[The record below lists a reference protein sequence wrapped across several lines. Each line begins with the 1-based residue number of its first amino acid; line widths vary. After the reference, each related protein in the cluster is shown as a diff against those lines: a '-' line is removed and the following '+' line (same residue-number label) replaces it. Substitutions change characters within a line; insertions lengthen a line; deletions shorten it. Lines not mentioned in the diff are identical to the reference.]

1 MDDFKTHI
9 APIVTK
15 FMKSRQTKFA
25 KSKNVS
31 IENIHAHNQ
40 LPIWFLIKQFKS
52 QNNIRS
58 RLFRSLTDEQK
69 ITWFDY
75 YDQHKQLVLMTT
87 AEHEQFHKSHIF
99 DIKSGEWKNINP
111 SIEPEKSKVSSH
123 ASVEDSDVKQMKT
136 PKSKVSSHASVEDS
150 DVKQMKTP
158 KSKNS
163 IHASVEDSD
172 VKQMKTPKSKNSI
185 HVSVE
190 DSDVKQMKTPKSKTS
205 SHASVE
211 DSKASTHVSVE
222 NSDVKVNMK
231 QMKTPKSKV
240 SSTHKKNL
248 LNEDSGD
255 SSENETNEK
264 HVERNKN
271 ETNKPL
277 THSPAHSKSKKK
289 V

>member
-9 APIVTK
+9 APIITK

-69 ITWFDY
+69 IIWFDY

-111 SIEPEKSKVSSH
+111 SIEPEKSKASSHVSSHTDSKASSHVSSHVDSKASSH
-123 ASVEDSDVKQMKT
+123 ASVEDSNAKANVKQMKSSDVKVNVK
-136 PKSKVSSHASVEDS
+136 PSKSKITSSVSSSVEDS
-150 DVKQMKTP
+150 NVK
-158 KSKNS
+158 SS
-163 IHASVEDSD
+163 
-172 VKQMKTPKSKNSI
+172 
-185 HVSVE
+185 
-190 DSDVKQMKTPKSKTS
+190 KSKTS
-205 SHASVE
+205 S
-211 DSKASTHVSVE
+211 
-222 NSDVKVNMK
+222 
-231 QMKTPKSKV
+231 
-240 SSTHKKNL
+240 THKRNL
-248 LNEDSGD
+248 LNDDSGD

-271 ETNKPL
+271 EVNKSL
-277 THSPAHSKSKKK
+277 THSPAHSKPKKK

>member
-136 PKSKVSSHASVEDS
+136 PKSK
-150 DVKQMKTP
+150 
-158 KSKNS
+158 
-163 IHASVEDSD
+163 
-172 VKQMKTPKSKNSI
+172 NSI

-190 DSDVKQMKTPKSKTS
+190 DSDV
-205 SHASVE
+205 
-211 DSKASTHVSVE
+211 
-222 NSDVKVNMK
+222 K

>member
-9 APIVTK
+9 TPIITK

-40 LPIWFLIKQFKS
+40 LPIWFLVKQFKS

-75 YDQHKQLVLMTT
+75 YDQHKQLILMTT
-87 AEHEQFHKSHIF
+87 TEHEQFHKSHIF
-99 DIKSGEWKNINP
+99 DVKSGEWKNINP
-111 SIEPEKSKVSSH
+111 SIEPEKSKTSSH
-123 ASVEDSDVKQMKT
+123 ASSSASVEDSNVKQMKT
-136 PKSKVSSHASVEDS
+136 LKSKVSSTVSIED
-150 DVKQMKTP
+150 
-158 KSKNS
+158 
-163 IHASVEDSD
+163 
-172 VKQMKTPKSKNSI
+172 
-185 HVSVE
+185 
-190 DSDVKQMKTPKSKTS
+190 SKTS
-205 SHASVE
+205 SHV
-211 DSKASTHVSVE
+211 DS
-222 NSDVKVNMK
+222 NVK
-231 QMKTPKSKV
+231 QTKTPKSKV
-240 SSTHKKNL
+240 SSTVSIENSNASSPVSSPVSSNVKVNVKQTKTPKSKTSSTHKRSL

-277 THSPAHSKSKKK
+277 THSPAHSKSKRK

>member
-136 PKSKVSSHASVEDS
+136 PKSK
-150 DVKQMKTP
+150 
-158 KSKNS
+158 
-163 IHASVEDSD
+163 
-172 VKQMKTPKSKNSI
+172 NSI